1 MFLNQFLSERMKTYR
16 RLIVFCAFLPF
27 LVNGQVYER
36 TGKSLG
42 VVIHGATFTSI
53 NAEDNRYDLDPHY
66 EFGVTAVRM
75 YKPGLFYTAGYS
87 RTLTNNIE
95 NRPLNLNGN
104 YFHIGLGF
112 DKFLF
117 DLNTQRIG
125 SICIFHKLGLIGSL
139 NYGRYYNDL
148 GQNDS
153 FGEIN
158 VKLGVSYYTHYKSM
172 SKKSKGKTIHWELLY
187 YNGITPFYSLEN
199 QSIRRHGLTLNV
211 RFMKHEVTDFLK

>member
-1 MFLNQFLSERMKTYR
+1 MKNKFFITFTSVLLSISLYSQ
-16 RLIVFCAFLPF
+16 IY
-27 LVNGQVYER
+27 QR
-36 TGKSLG
+36 TGKSFG
-42 VVIHGATFTSI
+42 VAINGATFTSKI
-53 NAEDNRYDLDPHY
+53 TGDNRNDLNLDY
-66 EFGVTAVRM
+66 ELGVTALRM
-75 YKPGLFYTAGYS
+75 FKPGLFYTAGYN
-87 RTLTNNIE
+87 RIFTADIE
-95 NRPLNLNGN
+95 NYSLNLSGN
-104 YFHIGLGF
+104 YFYVGLGF